1 MYNLKV
7 EAEVRKIFRIGKNI
21 LPSYKKHAKLS
32 CLVRRKINGSEKEF
46 VHAADNVLKVLIL
59 FIGFLYDTNHF

>member
-1 MYNLKV
+1 MHV
-7 EAEVRKIFRIGKNI
+7 HPKISR
-21 LPSYKKHAKLS
+21 LS
-32 CLVRRKINGSEKEF
+32 QREINGSEKEF